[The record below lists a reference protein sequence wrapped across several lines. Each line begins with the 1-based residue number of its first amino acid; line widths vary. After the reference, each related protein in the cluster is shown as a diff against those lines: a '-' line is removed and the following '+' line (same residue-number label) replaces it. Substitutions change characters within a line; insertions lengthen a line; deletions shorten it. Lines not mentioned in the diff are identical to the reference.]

1 MTMTDRRTGDPHP
14 DSMPEDEPDTSPDSA
29 PAARDDAARTDIE
42 GQAAARNE
50 AIDDG
55 APVEPHDAPA
65 RFSEPDG
72 PENPTVDPR
81 VN

>member
-1 MTMTDRRTGDPHP
+1 MSDRRGGDPHP
-14 DSMPEDEPDTSPDSA
+14 DGLPEDATDTTPDSP
-29 PAARDDAARTDIE
+29 PAAWDDAARTDIE
-42 GQAAARNE
+42 GQAVARNQ

-55 APVEPHDAPA
+55 APVEPHDAPP

-72 PENPTVDPR
+72 TPDTPDDPR